1 MQQITIDLQPKIAKK
16 FNNYVQLFGSKEILI
31 DKFIEYHVN
40 RIKREI
46 ARMQIELEK
55 YEKKYN
61 LKTLDFYNKFES
73 GELGDESDFMV
84 WSGIYELQIDSKKK
98 LESLL

>member
-1 MQQITIDLQPKIAKK
+1 MQQITIDLQPKIANK
-16 FNNYVQLFGSKEILI
+16 FNNYVQLFGSEELLF

-55 YEKKYN
+55 YEKRYN
-61 LKTLDFYNKFES
+61 LKTGDFYNRFER
-73 GELGDESDFMV
+73 GEFGDESDYML